1 MKRESQT
8 RKESNK
14 PFLSLPKNNLM
25 LILIIIVSCF
35 LAQSFLPWWIIAPI
49 CLIVSFFLSSSK
61 KQAFWTGF
69 AGIFILWL
77 VKILSLSLP
86 NEHLLANKVGQ
97 VFMLPASDTN
107 WVVLI
112 FVSSLIGGVVGG
124 LSSLTGYSFRKN
136 N

>member
-8 RKESNK
+8 QKESNK
-14 PFLSLPKNNLM
+14 PFLSFQKNNLM

-35 LAQSFLPWWIIAPI
+35 IAQSFLPWWIIAPI
-49 CLIVSFFLSSSK
+49 CLMAGFFLSASK
-61 KQAFWTGF
+61 KQAFWSGF
-69 AGIFILWL
+69 AGVFILWL

-107 WVVLI
+107 WVVII
-112 FVSSLIGGVVGG
+112 FASSLIGGIVGG
-124 LSSLTGYSFRKN
+124 FSTLTGNSFRKTN
-136 N
+136 

>member
-1 MKRESQT
+1 MKRES
-8 RKESNK
+8 RMLKELNK
-14 PFLSLPKNNLM
+14 LFLSSQKNKLV

-35 LAQSFLPWWIIAPI
+35 IAQSFLPWWIIAPI
-49 CLIVSFFLSSSK
+49 CLIASFFLSSSK
-61 KQAFWTGF
+61 KQAFWSGF
-69 AGIFILWL
+69 SGIFILWL

-107 WVVLI
+107 WIIMI
-112 FVSSLIGGVVGG
+112 FASSLIGGVVGG

>member
-1 MKRESQT
+1 ML
-8 RKESNK
+8 KELNK
-14 PFLSLPKNNLM
+14 LFLSSQKNKLV
-25 LILIIIVSCF
+25 LILIILVSCF
-35 LAQSFLPWWIIAPI
+35 IAQSFLPWWIIAPI
-49 CLIVSFFLSSSK
+49 CLIASFFLSSSK
-61 KQAFWTGF
+61 KQAFWSGF

-97 VFMLPASDTN
+97 VFMLPPSDTN

>member
-1 MKRESQT
+1 MKKESQT

-14 PFLSLPKNNLM
+14 PFLSFPKNNLM

-35 LAQSFLPWWIIAPI
+35 IAQSFLPWWIIAPI
-49 CLIVSFFLSSSK
+49 CLMAGFFLSSSK
-61 KQAFWTGF
+61 KQAFWSGF
-69 AGIFILWL
+69 AGVFILWL

-107 WVVLI
+107 WIIMI
-112 FVSSLIGGVVGG
+112 FASSLIGGIVGG
-124 LSSLTGYSFRKN
+124 FSTLTGNSFRKTN
-136 N
+136 

>member
-1 MKRESQT
+1 
-8 RKESNK
+8 
-14 PFLSLPKNNLM
+14 M

-35 LAQSFLPWWIIAPI
+35 IAQSFLPWWIIAPV
-49 CLIVSFFLSSSK
+49 CLIASFFFSSSK
-61 KQAFWTGF
+61 KQAFWSGF
-69 AGIFILWL
+69 AGVFILWL

-107 WVVLI
+107 WMVMI

-124 LSSLTGYSFRKN
+124 LSSLTGNSFRN
-136 N
+136 NS

>member
-8 RKESNK
+8 QKESNK
-14 PFLSLPKNNLM
+14 PFLSFQKNNLM

-35 LAQSFLPWWIIAPI
+35 IAQSFLPWWIIAPV
-49 CLIVSFFLSSSK
+49 CLAASFFFSSSK
-61 KQAFWTGF
+61 KQAFWSGF

-97 VFMLPASDTN
+97 VFMLPAADNN
-107 WVVLI
+107 WMVMI

-124 LSSLTGYSFRKN
+124 FSSLTGYSFRKN
-136 N
+136 S

>member
-8 RKESNK
+8 QKESNK
-14 PFLSLPKNNLM
+14 PFLSFQKNNLM

-35 LAQSFLPWWIIAPI
+35 IAQSFLPWWIIAPV
-49 CLIVSFFLSSSK
+49 CLAASFFFSSSK
-61 KQAFWTGF
+61 KQAFWSGF

-97 VFMLPASDTN
+97 VFMLPAADTN
-107 WVVLI
+107 WMVMI

-124 LSSLTGYSFRKN
+124 LSSLTGYSFRKTN
-136 N
+136 

>member
-1 MKRESQT
+1 ML
-8 RKESNK
+8 KELNK
-14 PFLSLPKNNLM
+14 LFLSSQKNKLV
-25 LILIIIVSCF
+25 LILIILVSCF
-35 LAQSFLPWWIIAPI
+35 IAQSFLPWWIIAPI
-49 CLIVSFFLSSSK
+49 CLIASFFLSSSK
-61 KQAFWTGF
+61 KQAFWSGF

>member
-1 MKRESQT
+1 ML
-8 RKESNK
+8 KELNK
-14 PFLSLPKNNLM
+14 LFLSSQKNKLV

-35 LAQSFLPWWIIAPI
+35 IAQSFLPWWIIAPI
-49 CLIVSFFLSSSK
+49 CLIASFFLSSSK
-61 KQAFWTGF
+61 KQAFWSGF
-69 AGIFILWL
+69 SGIFILWL

>member
-35 LAQSFLPWWIIAPI
+35 IAQSFLPWWIIAPI

>member
-8 RKESNK
+8 LKELNK

-35 LAQSFLPWWIIAPI
+35 IAQSFLPWWIIAPI
-49 CLIVSFFLSSSK
+49 CLAASFFFSSSK
-61 KQAFWTGF
+61 TQAFWSGF
-69 AGIFILWL
+69 AGVFILWL

-107 WVVLI
+107 WIIMI
-112 FVSSLIGGVVGG
+112 FASSLIGGVVGG
-124 LSSLTGYSFRKN
+124 LSCLTGNSFRKN
-136 N
+136 S

>member
-1 MKRESQT
+1 ML
-8 RKESNK
+8 KELNK
-14 PFLSLPKNNLM
+14 LFLSSQKNKLV

-35 LAQSFLPWWIIAPI
+35 IAQSFLPWWIIAPI
-49 CLIVSFFLSSSK
+49 CLIASFFLSSSK
-61 KQAFWTGF
+61 KQAFWSGF
-69 AGIFILWL
+69 SGIFILWL

-97 VFMLPASDTN
+97 VFMLPPSDTN

>member
-1 MKRESQT
+1 MKKESQT
-8 RKESNK
+8 QKESNK

-35 LAQSFLPWWIIAPI
+35 IAQSFLPWWIIAPI
-49 CLIVSFFLSSSK
+49 CLAASFFFSSSK
-61 KQAFWTGF
+61 KQAFWSGF
-69 AGIFILWL
+69 AGVFILWL

-97 VFMLPASDTN
+97 VFMLPDSDTN
-107 WVVLI
+107 WMVMI

-124 LSSLTGYSFRKN
+124 LSSLTGYSFQKTN
-136 N
+136 